1 MSAPVSHLSDRA
13 VVTPESIADRVS
25 QSTLVASDA
34 VAEYA
39 LGLGDDA
46 LILAHRLGEW
56 IANAPE
62 LEEDVALGNI
72 GLDLL
77 GHARS
82 LLTYAGSAGG
92 HSEDDLAYFRGE
104 SEFRCRQLF
113 EQPIGDFGQTI
124 ARQFIA
130 SIYFD
135 LLYRQLVGS
144 TDEMLAAI
152 AAKAVK
158 EVDYHLDH
166 SIQWLLR
173 LGLGTEESRFRMQR
187 GLDAMWP
194 FVDELFR
201 SDAGVAGV
209 DAAAGADSARSD
221 TVRSDS
227 AQGDPTALVGIA
239 ADLEGMRAEFETR
252 SVWHI
257 EQAGL
262 SVPRTPPAR
271 GGGRRGVH
279 SEAFGPLLAE
289 MQVLA
294 RAHPGASW

>member
-1 MSAPVSHLSDRA
+1 MSAPISHLSGSA
-13 VVTPESIADRVS
+13 VVTPESIAERID
-25 QSTLVASDA
+25 QSELVATDA
-34 VAEYA
+34 VGRYA

-56 IANAPE
+56 ITNAPE

-82 LLTYAGSAGG
+82 LLSYAGSAWGQ
-92 HSEDDLAYFRGE
+92 SEDDLAYFRGE
-104 SEFRCRQLF
+104 SAFRCRQLF
-113 EQPIGDFGQTI
+113 EQQNGDFGQTI
-124 ARQFIA
+124 ARQFVA

-135 LLYRQLVGS
+135 LLYRELAAS
-144 TDEMLAAI
+144 TDDTLAAI

-173 LGLGTEESRFRMQR
+173 LGLGTDESHRRMQG
-187 GLDAMWP
+187 GLNAIWP

-201 SDAGVAGV
+201 VDPAVAALREAGLDGVVADADRMRAGF
-209 DAAAGADSARSD
+209 DARAPQLIAAAGL
-221 TVRSDS
+221 TL
-227 AQGDPTALVGIA
+227 PTI
-239 ADLEGMRAEFETR
+239 
-252 SVWHI
+252 
-257 EQAGL
+257 
-262 SVPRTPPAR
+262 PPAR
-271 GGGRRGVH
+271 GGGRDGVH